1 MFDEVLERNF
11 NNINIDYGIINGN
24 NNIVLIKTGREGNIY
39 GYKNKYLELAKY
51 INSKY
56 GSTIFVSSNP
66 NSSININQLD
76 DAYMLIEDYCSHY
89 KYSEYQIYY
98 IGISNGG
105 LVGAWYGYKYS
116 RIKRMLLI
124 NSPLMINYHN
134 TKDGLKAFNNGKA
147 ILLYGSLD
155 PSNKLVGLLD
165 LINNDKIKYHIIDG
179 GNHYLSNVDYK
190 DLINYLYE

>member
-1 MFDEVLERNF
+1 MFDKVLERNF

-24 NNIVLIKTGREGNIY
+24 NNIVLIKTGREGTIY
-39 GYKNKYLELAKY
+39 GYNNKYLELAKY

-66 NSSININQLD
+66 SSNIAINQLD
-76 DAYMLIEDYCSHY
+76 DAYMLIEEYCS
-89 KYSEYQIYY
+89 KKEFSKFQIYY

-124 NSPLMINYHN
+124 NSPLMINYHKF
-134 TKDGLKAFNNGKA
+134 KDGLISFNKEK
-147 ILLYGSLD
+147 IVLLYGSLD
-155 PSNKLVGLLD
+155 PSYKLVGLLD
-165 LINNDKIKYHIIDG
+165 CINNDKVKYYIIDG
-179 GNHYLSNVDYK
+179 GDHYLSNVDYK
-190 DLINYLYE
+190 DLISYLYD